1 MLGRELGRPVAVSPQ
16 PKHAVALG
24 AALLAGGVVPP
35 APSPPKAVDGPGATP
50 APPKAVDGPKLTP
63 PPSAGPP
70 PPRATGTRRPAL
82 VLAGLVVAAL
92 LLAFAVP
99 LALRPSPGTPV
110 GLLADN
116 VDVGSA
122 PVLDRALDRPVV
134 LNNATGATAAVT
146 ARLGPIPLADGT
158 LAAGAAGVL
167 DLRPV
172 DRFLG
177 GPIPVTATVA
187 DAPEVHF
194 VVDPPRL
201 PAASFWLPVGIALF
215 VIAYVES
222 LLRPVRRRRRV
233 RRTDAAAFT
242 ALGAISGA
250 GLTMASWA
258 MAGNVVPTWLAV
270 AIVVV
275 GAGVGAA
282 GAALLRATVR
292 RKPGP

>member
-1 MLGRELGRPVAVSPQ
+1 V
-16 PKHAVALG
+16 
-24 AALLAGGVVPP
+24 
-35 APSPPKAVDGPGATP
+35 
-50 APPKAVDGPKLTP
+50 P
-63 PPSAGPP
+63 PPSPRPP
-70 PPRATGTRRPAL
+70 LPAAGTRRSAL

-99 LALRPSPGTPV
+99 LALRPSPGPPV

-116 VDVGSA
+116 TDVGPV

-134 LNNATGATAAVT
+134 LTNATGSTTAVT
-146 ARLGPIPLADGT
+146 ARLGPIPIADAT
-158 LAAGAAGVL
+158 VAAGGAGVL

-187 DAPEVHF
+187 DAPDVHF
-194 VVDPPRL
+194 VLDPPRL
-201 PAASFWLPVGIALF
+201 PAASFWVPLGIALF

-250 GLTMASWA
+250 GLAVASWA

-275 GAGVGAA
+275 GAGIGAA
-282 GAALLRATVR
+282 GAALLRAAVHR
-292 RKPGP
+292 RTRP